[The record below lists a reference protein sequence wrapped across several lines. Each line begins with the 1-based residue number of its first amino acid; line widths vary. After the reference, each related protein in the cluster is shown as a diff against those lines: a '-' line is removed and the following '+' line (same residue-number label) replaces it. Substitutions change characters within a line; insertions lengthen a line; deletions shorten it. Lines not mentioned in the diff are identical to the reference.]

1 MSRSWDLWD
10 AVVFRGDRIAGVG
23 LDQDRKYCD
32 FKVWDLLRGSRKAN
46 GPPGPLGRYAKLDF
60 ADEGV
65 SLPPTNRPL
74 LPHEG
79 LTFNLLQARVGL
91 GPKI

>member
-1 MSRSWDLWD
+1 MLLFSE
-10 AVVFRGDRIAGVG
+10 AIG
-23 LDQDRKYCD
+23 LLGLVLIKKYCD

-74 LPHEG
+74 LPHED